1 MIEATKKE
9 PSRVEID
16 LKALGKT
23 KWQGYAIRFVFGGV
37 ITFITGLITAR
48 FGPVVGGL
56 FLAFPAILPASL
68 TLVKKHDG
76 EQKAGDDALGS
87 IAGTFGL
94 GAFAGMV
101 WGLSATLA
109 AWQVLFCAAAAWTVV
124 GISLWFVA
132 HQAIKKK
139 T

>member
-9 PSRVEID
+9 SSRVEVD
-16 LKALGKT
+16 PKALGKNT
-23 KWQGYAIRFVFGGV
+23 WKSYTIRFVFGGV

-76 EQKAGDDALGS
+76 EEKAGDDALGS

-94 GAFAGMV
+94 AAFGGV
-101 WGLSATLA
+101 IWGLGDKLA
-109 AWQVLFCAAAAWTVV
+109 AWQALLCAAAAWTVV
-124 GISLWFVA
+124 GISIWVVA

>member
-1 MIEATKKE
+1 MMEATKKE

-16 LKALGKT
+16 LKALGKNT
-23 KWQGYAIRFVFGGV
+23 WKGYTIRFVFGGV
-37 ITFITGLITAR
+37 ITFITGIITTR

-76 EQKAGDDALGS
+76 EEKAGADALGS

-94 GAFAGMV
+94 AAFGGVV
-101 WGLSATLA
+101 WGLADRLS
-109 AWQVLFCAAAAWTVV
+109 AWQTLLCAAAAWTVV
-124 GISLWFVA
+124 GLSLWVVA
-132 HQAIKKK
+132 HQIIKK
-139 T
+139 TT

>member
-1 MIEATKKE
+1 MIEATRKE
-9 PSRVEID
+9 PSQVEVD
-16 LKALGKT
+16 PKGLGKNT
-23 KWQGYAIRFVFGGV
+23 WKSYAVRFVFGGV
-37 ITFITGLITAR
+37 ITFITGLIAAR

-76 EQKAGDDALGS
+76 EEKAGEDALGS
-87 IAGTFGL
+87 ITGTFGL
-94 GAFAGMV
+94 AAFGGV
-101 WGLSATLA
+101 IWGLGATLA
-109 AWQVLFCAAAAWTVV
+109 AWQALLCAAAAWTVV
-124 GISLWFVA
+124 GTSLWFVA